1 MPLIRLKKG
10 REASV
15 LRRHPWIFSGAISKV
30 EGSPQ
35 PGDTVDI
42 VSYQGTNLGKG
53 AYSPRSQIS
62 VRMWTFQPD
71 ENISEEF
78 FRNKLVRSFYL
89 RKNFLNHG
97 DLNKTACRLVY
108 GESDGLPGLILD
120 KYGPYLVAQF
130 LSTGMEKWKSVLT
143 NLIIEL
149 LNPSGIYERS
159 DVDIRL
165 KEGLK
170 RQIGVLY
177 GQVPPDELE
186 IEENSL
192 KFLIDI
198 KKGQKTGFY
207 LDQRINRSH
216 ICAYSPNAE
225 VLNCFSY
232 TGSFAIYALKSG
244 ANRVINIDSSEESLM
259 LGNKISSLNG
269 IPPGKIENIKGDVF
283 QVLREFREN
292 NHKFDLIILDPPK
305 FADSHKHLQRAS
317 RGYKDIN
324 LLSFGQLRPGGILF
338 TFSCSGLISMDL
350 FQKIVADA
358 ALDAGCNAQIIERL
372 SQSDD
377 HPTALNFPEGSYLKG
392 LICRVIHSRE
402 NE

>member
-1 MPLIRLKKG
+1 
-10 REASV
+10 
-15 LRRHPWIFSGAISKV
+15 LRKHPWIFSGAISKV
-30 EGSPQ
+30 EGAPQ

-42 VSYQGTNLGKG
+42 ISYQGTNLGKG

-62 VRMWTFQPD
+62 VRMWTFHPN
-71 ENISEEF
+71 ENISEQF
-78 FRNKLVRSFYL
+78 FRKKLERSFFL

-120 KYGPYLVAQF
+120 KYGSFIVGQF
-130 LSTGMEKWKSVLT
+130 LSTGTEKWKSVLI

-159 DVDIRL
+159 DVDVRL

-170 RQIGVLY
+170 KQIGVLY
-177 GQVPPDELE
+177 GQSPPDELE
-186 IEENSL
+186 IEEDSL
-192 KFLIDI
+192 KFLVDI

-207 LDQRINRSH
+207 LDQRINRSR
-216 ICAYSPNAE
+216 ISAYSSNAE

-232 TGSFAIYALKSG
+232 TGGFAIYALKSG
-244 ANRVINIDSSEESLM
+244 AHRVINIDSSEEVLK
-259 LGNKISSLNG
+259 LGNKISSLNR
-269 IPPGKIENIKGDVF
+269 IPPGKMENIKGDVF
-283 QVLREFREN
+283 KVLREFREEKR
-292 NHKFDLIILDPPK
+292 KFDLIILDPPK
-305 FADSHKHLQRAS
+305 FADSHKHLQKAS

-324 LLSFGQLRPGGILF
+324 LLAFRLLRPGGILF
-338 TFSCSGLISMDL
+338 TFSCSGLIPMDL

-372 SQSDD
+372 YQSTD